1 MFDLFSDDVR
11 RNPFPVYERL
21 RAASPVLREPRSGL
35 WVILDYDGVKR
46 ALGDQ
51 EAFSSD
57 HAATAKHPV
66 PPWLVFMD
74 PPRHTKLR
82 ALISRAF
89 TPRVVAGIE
98 PQIRELS
105 RELLAA
111 TMARAE
117 VNGGV
122 MDLAADY
129 AIPLPMMV
137 IARMIGIP
145 PHDRAR
151 FRRWSDAILRLSYTV
166 RGISSPVESAA
177 AAVEWRAA
185 HEEIKAYLPELI
197 ERRQVDPADDLLTG
211 LALAEVD
218 GQRLTREELVG
229 FFELLLV
236 GGQETTANLICNAI
250 VSLLDFPDQLA
261 LLRERT
267 ADLLPSAIEESLRY
281 RSPFQW
287 TFRSTRRDVPM
298 HGQTIPGGTLLLACM
313 GSANR
318 DPKQFEEPNRFDIT
332 RHPNPHLAFG
342 YGAHFCL
349 GAPLSRMEAKIALAD
364 LLAAMPPFGH
374 ASEKPWEPRKALHV
388 HGPTR
393 LLIRFEHG

>member
-11 RNPFPVYERL
+11 RNPFPIYDQL
-21 RAASPVLREPRSGL
+21 RATAPVFREPRSGL

-57 HAATAKHPV
+57 HAATAQHPV

-98 PQIRELS
+98 PRIRELS

-111 TMARAE
+111 AMARAAM
-117 VNGGV
+117 NGGV

-145 PHDRAR
+145 AHDWAR

-166 RGISSPVESAA
+166 RGISAPEESAA

-197 ERRQVDPADDLLTG
+197 ERRHADAPEDLLIG
-211 LALAEVD
+211 LARAEVD
-218 GQRLTREELVG
+218 GQRLTREEMV
-229 FFELLLV
+229 
-236 GGQETTANLICNAI
+236 
-250 VSLLDFPDQLA
+250 
-261 LLRERT
+261 
-267 ADLLPSAIEESLRY
+267 
-281 RSPFQW
+281 
-287 TFRSTRRDVPM
+287 
-298 HGQTIPGGTLLLACM
+298 
-313 GSANR
+313 
-318 DPKQFEEPNRFDIT
+318 
-332 RHPNPHLAFG
+332 
-342 YGAHFCL
+342 
-349 GAPLSRMEAKIALAD
+349 
-364 LLAAMPPFGH
+364 
-374 ASEKPWEPRKALHV
+374 
-388 HGPTR
+388 
-393 LLIRFEHG
+393 